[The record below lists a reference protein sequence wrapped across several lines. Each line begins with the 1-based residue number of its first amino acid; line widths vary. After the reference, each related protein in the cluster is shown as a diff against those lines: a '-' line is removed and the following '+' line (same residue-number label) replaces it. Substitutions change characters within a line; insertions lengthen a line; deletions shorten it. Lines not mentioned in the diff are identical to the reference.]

1 MAATPVLLLITRS
14 SDNSSPPASFFHIT
28 MLSSC
33 TFFIFLT
40 FLVLIFTLYA
50 ILKNNNHGGGC
61 KKEENS
67 VKIQSLPVN
76 DDEKI
81 AQQEKQE
88 TGCGADPENLARS
101 LLLEI
106 LPSSS
111 PKWDELF
118 SKSEDFDDDPGVKSG
133 SGQEEKK
140 RKKKRARKKRPDP
153 NEEERKEKEE
163 LVCLYPF
170 TKSSS
175 ATQRKIKQQYDQL
188 VKSHGSN
195 GLTLDQVILPFHE
208 LLEWLFSNMFA
219 LLNSKRARRWLL
231 DATNVLELGPLDL
244 CLSFDMCLSV
254 FSCDAM
260 WGCLMYV
267 IVLEGMKVMVFWLKL
282 WILIVY
288 KCTSQVG
295 QFVNCLVEARNEL
308 QNKSEVIKRRF
319 TITKALLFKA
329 DRSSFDRLRQQIYKL
344 ELEQKRL
351 EEDAFVYNWL
361 QEQLKVSPAYKK
373 MLEIGACMEMKAK
386 SSDLVESTD
395 ADFSDISFEELLA
408 QEKKDAFWQRNGKL
422 KPCSG

>member
-1 MAATPVLLLITRS
+1 MAATPVVLLITLS
-14 SDNSSPPASFFHIT
+14 TDNSPPHQPSLFHIT
-28 MLSSC
+28 MLSYF

-40 FLVLIFTLYA
+40 LFILVFTLYT
-50 ILKNNNHGGGC
+50 ILKNNNDCNRSNGGE
-61 KKEENS
+61 KEEDPR
-67 VKIQSLPVN
+67 KTQSFPLN
-76 DDEKI
+76 DNEMI
-81 AQQEKQE
+81 AQQQNQDK
-88 TGCGADPENLARS
+88 GCEPGPENLTQS

-111 PKWDELF
+111 PKWDALF
-118 SKSEDFDDDPGVKSG
+118 SKSEEFDDDPGEKIG

-140 RKKKRARKKRPDP
+140 RKKKRAKKKRSGP

-195 GLTLDQVILPFHE
+195 GLTLD
-208 LLEWLFSNMFA
+208 
-219 LLNSKRARRWLL
+219 
-231 DATNVLELGPLDL
+231 
-244 CLSFDMCLSV
+244 
-254 FSCDAM
+254 
-260 WGCLMYV
+260 
-267 IVLEGMKVMVFWLKL
+267 
-282 WILIVY
+282 
-288 KCTSQVG
+288 QVG

-386 SSDLVESTD
+386 KSFAESTD
-395 ADFSDISFEELLA
+395 AEFADISFEELLA